1 MDRIEQIINESY
13 IYTNLTRIINEEAQP
28 EEVPPQPE
36 QEPQEPPLTQEQ
48 VIQQEMDQY
57 GNPLGFE
64 NPLTKGIDDFA
75 IKKAKVYDILT
86 DKLKENIKIKN

>member
-36 QEPQEPPLTQEQ
+36 QEPPLTQEQ

-64 NPLTKGIDDFA
+64 NPLTKGIDEFA

>member
-1 MDRIEQIINESY
+1 MDKIEQIINESY

-28 EEVPPQPE
+28 E
-36 QEPQEPPLTQEQ
+36 QEPQEQQEQQEPPLTQEQ
-48 VIQQEMDQY
+48 AIQQEMDQY

-64 NPLTKGIDDFA
+64 NPLTKGIDEFA

>member
-28 EEVPPQPE
+28 EEVPPQ

-64 NPLTKGIDDFA
+64 NPLTKGIDEFA

>member
-13 IYTNLTRIINEEAQP
+13 IYTNLTRIINEEVQS
-28 EEVPPQPE
+28 E
-36 QEPQEPPLTQEQ
+36 QEPPEPPEPPLTQEQ

-64 NPLTKGIDDFA
+64 NPLTKGIDEFA

>member
-28 EEVPPQPE
+28 E
-36 QEPQEPPLTQEQ
+36 QEPQEPQEPQEQPLTQEQ
-48 VIQQEMDQY
+48 AVQQEMDQY

-64 NPLTKGIDDFA
+64 NPLTKGIDEFA

>member
-28 EEVPPQPE
+28 E
-36 QEPQEPPLTQEQ
+36 QEPQEQQEQQEPPLTQEQ
-48 VIQQEMDQY
+48 AIQQEMDQY

-64 NPLTKGIDDFA
+64 NPLTKGIDEFA

>member
-36 QEPQEPPLTQEQ
+36 PQEPPLTQEQ

-64 NPLTKGIDDFA
+64 NPLTKGIDEFA

>member
-36 QEPQEPPLTQEQ
+36 QEPPLTQEQ
-48 VIQQEMDQY
+48 MIQQEMDQY

-64 NPLTKGIDDFA
+64 NPLTKGIDEFA

>member
-28 EEVPPQPE
+28 EQEPQEPQP
-36 QEPQEPPLTQEQ
+36 QQEPPLTQEQ
-48 VIQQEMDQY
+48 AIQREMDQY

-64 NPLTKGIDDFA
+64 NPLTKGIDEFA

>member
-28 EEVPPQPE
+28 EQEP

-64 NPLTKGIDDFA
+64 NPLTKGIDEFA

>member
-28 EEVPPQPE
+28 EQEP

-48 VIQQEMDQY
+48 AIQQEMDQY

-64 NPLTKGIDDFA
+64 NPLTKGIDEFA

>member
-28 EEVPPQPE
+28 E
-36 QEPQEPPLTQEQ
+36 QEPQEPQEQPLTQEQ
-48 VIQQEMDQY
+48 AVQQEMDQY

-64 NPLTKGIDDFA
+64 NPLTKGIDEFA

>member
-28 EEVPPQPE
+28 EQEP

-48 VIQQEMDQY
+48 AVQQEMDQY

-64 NPLTKGIDDFA
+64 NPLTKGIDEFA